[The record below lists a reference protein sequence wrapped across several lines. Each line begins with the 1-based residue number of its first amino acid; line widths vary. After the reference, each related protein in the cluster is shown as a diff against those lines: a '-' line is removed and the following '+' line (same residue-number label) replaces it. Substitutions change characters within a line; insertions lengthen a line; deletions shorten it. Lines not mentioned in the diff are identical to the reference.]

1 MKRLIKKSFAAAIVP
16 TILSLGA
23 VSLVF
28 LSPASAAQ
36 SSQEQVI
43 EDVINEIER
52 TVINRYF
59 HKDDQTTQGHK
70 KNKGKGKKKG
80 LPPGLAKKGSLPP
93 GLQKQLD
100 EKGSLPPGLAKR
112 DLPDDLQSRLPRR
125 KNSKFVI
132 VDDDV
137 VLIDILTNKALDV
150 LENVL
155 KK

>member
-1 MKRLIKKSFAAAIVP
+1 MKHLIRQSFAVAVVP
-16 TILSLGA
+16 TVLGFGA
-23 VSLVF
+23 IGFVSLP
-28 LSPASAAQ
+28 PASAAQ

-70 KNKGKGKKKG
+70 KKKGKGKKKG
-80 LPPGLAKKGSLPP
+80 LPTGLAKKESLPP
-93 GLQKQLD
+93 GIQKQLD
-100 EKGSLPPGLAKR
+100 EKGSLPPGLAKH

-155 KK
+155 RQ

>member
-1 MKRLIKKSFAAAIVP
+1 MKRLARKSFAVAIVP
-16 TILSLGA
+16 AVLGVSVIGL
-23 VSLVF
+23 VSL
-28 LSPASAAQ
+28 SPVYASQ
-36 SSQEQVI
+36 TSQEQVI
-43 EDVINEIER
+43 EDVISEIER

-59 HKDDQTTQGHK
+59 GKDDQTSQDHK
-70 KNKGKGKKKG
+70 KGKGKKKG

-112 DLPDDLQSRLPRR
+112 DLPADLQSRLPRR
-125 KNSKFVI
+125 ANSRFVI

>member
-1 MKRLIKKSFAAAIVP
+1 MKRLIRKSFTAAIIP
-16 TILSLGA
+16 TVLCLTA
-23 VSLVF
+23 VGIVSM
-28 LSPASAAQ
+28 SPAYAAQ
-36 SSQEQVI
+36 TSQEQVI
-43 EDVINEIER
+43 GNVISEIER

-59 HKDDQTTQGHK
+59 GKEDQTSKDHK

-112 DLPDDLQSRLPRR
+112 DLPSDLQSRLPRR
-125 KNSKFVI
+125 ANSRFVI

>member
-1 MKRLIKKSFAAAIVP
+1 MKRLIRKSFAVAIVP
-16 TILSLGA
+16 TVLGFGA
-23 VSLVF
+23 VGLVS
-28 LSPASAAQ
+28 LSPAYASQ
-36 SSQEQVI
+36 TSQEQAI
-43 EDVINEIER
+43 EDVISEIER

-59 HKDDQTTQGHK
+59 GKDDQTSQDHK

-80 LPPGLAKKGSLPP
+80 LPPGLAKKEALPP

-112 DLPDDLQSRLPRR
+112 DLPDDLQSSLPRR
-125 KNSKFVI
+125 ANSRFVI

>member
-1 MKRLIKKSFAAAIVP
+1 MKRLIRKSFAAAIMP
-16 TILSLGA
+16 TVLGLTSVGA
-23 VSLVF
+23 VSL
-28 LSPASAAQ
+28 SPAYAAQ
-36 SSQEQVI
+36 TSQEKVI
-43 EDVINEIER
+43 EDVISEIER

-59 HKDDQTTQGHK
+59 GKDDQTSKDHK

-112 DLPDDLQSRLPRR
+112 DLPDDLQRRLPRR
-125 KNSKFVI
+125 PNSRFVI
-132 VDDDV
+132 VDDDI

-155 KK
+155 QK

>member
-1 MKRLIKKSFAAAIVP
+1 MQGSKLKDLSAVMVAFA
-16 TILSLGA
+16 LGLA
-23 VSLVF
+23 VSS
-28 LSPASAAQ
+28 LSGVVPAQASQA
-36 SSQEQVI
+36 SQEQVL
-43 EDVINEIER
+43 EDVISDIEK

-59 HKDDQTTQGHK
+59 GKDEVSTDKSK
-70 KNKGKGKKKG
+70 KHKGKKKG

-100 EKGSLPPGLAKR
+100 EKGVLPPGLAKR
-112 DLPDDLQSRLPRR
+112 DLPSNLRSSLPRR
-125 KNSKFVI
+125 ANSKFVI

-155 KK
+155 TK